1 MNSQKSTSRLALVLA
16 SAWCVYLLAGP
27 APLWGQVPN
36 HDALFVFGDS
46 ISDTGNFLILS
57 GALGA
62 DPAIPP
68 SESPHRTYFRGRF
81 SNGPIVFEHLWN
93 RLNPQGGPVVP
104 SLALRRLP
112 PRTAV
117 SFAFGASGTDASCS
131 PIPGLLCQ
139 VGLFAQALNGSQPPK
154 RALYAVFSGAN
165 DVLNAPNPFDPAVV
179 AGIVMHVSQA
189 VEQLYLLG
197 ARHVIV
203 VNMVNLG
210 LAPLVTT
217 PELRAALDQLAQQH
231 NAALA
236 SALDVLSGTLPGIK
250 IIPVDMY
257 SHVQSLVAQGAFDFS
272 APAIDPVNAWCL
284 FDGAVP
290 TGINCADVP
299 TFNVDRRYFFWDV
312 EHPTKAAHADAAAF
326 IYQALREAYQR

>member
-1 MNSQKSTSRLALVLA
+1 MYSQQSTSRLALVLA
-16 SAWCVYLLAGP
+16 SVWCVYSLGGP
-27 APLWGQVPN
+27 APVWGQVPN

-57 GALGA
+57 KALGA

-68 SESPHRTYFRGRF
+68 SDSPHKTYFRGRF
-81 SNGPIVFEHLWN
+81 SNGPIVFEHLWD
-93 RLNPQGGPVVP
+93 RMNPQGGAVVP
-104 SLALRRLP
+104 SLALTRLP

-117 SFAFGASGTDASCS
+117 SFAFGASGTGSACA

-139 VGLFAQALNGSQPPK
+139 VGLFAQALNGSQPSR

-179 AGIVMHVSQA
+179 AGIVNNVSQA
-189 VEQLYLLG
+189 VGQLYQLG
-197 ARHVIV
+197 ARDVIV

-210 LAPLVTT
+210 LSPLVTA
-217 PELRAALDQLAQQH
+217 PELKAALDQLAQQH

-236 SALDVLSGTLPGIK
+236 NALDVLSSTLPGIR
-250 IIPVDMY
+250 IIPVDLY
-257 SHVQSLVAQGAFDFS
+257 SHVQSLVATASFDFS
-272 APAIDPVNAWCL
+272 IPALDPVNAWCL

-312 EHPTKAAHADAAAF
+312 EHPTKAAHADAGAF
-326 IYQALREAYQR
+326 IYQKLREAYRR